1 MALRVLRHFVG
12 LDLGQAHQYSA
23 LAVLERRIA
32 PGGYTIA
39 DIRPPYALRHLERFA
54 PGTPYPQIAASVRAV
69 LQTPEVSGAMLMVD
83 VTGVGKA
90 VKELLHDELWNRVTC
105 TLVPLAI
112 VGSGPVLA
120 GGGPSCG
127 IPVPKLE
134 LVGTMQVLLQT
145 KRLKIADSLPE
156 VAVLVRELEMFRA
169 APPVLR
175 GESVEQWRERD
186 HDDLVLAVALAAWV
200 GEQNLPDWVG

>member
-1 MALRVLRHFVG
+1 MPLAGMRHFVG
-12 LDLGQAHQYSA
+12 LGLGQAHQYSA

-32 PGGYTIA
+32 PGGRTVA
-39 DIRPPYALRHLERFA
+39 DIRPPYALRHLARFP
-54 PGTPYPQIAASVRAV
+54 PGTPYPAVAGAARAL
-69 LQTPEVSGAMLMVD
+69 LQTPEVSGAMLLLD

-90 VKELLHDELWNRVTC
+90 VKELFHDELYDRATC
-105 TLVPLAI
+105 TFVPLCV
-112 VGSGPVLA
+112 VGSGPAA
-120 GGGPSCG
+120 GGGPTCG

-145 KRLKIADSLPE
+145 RRLKIADSLPD
-156 VAVLVRELEMFRA
+156 ATILARELEAFRA

-175 GESVEQWRERD
+175 GESAEQWRERD

-200 GEQNLPDWVG
+200 GEQNLPDQVW